1 MHTRTPGERGMAEP
15 LPDDDAP
22 PAPTRSRRSTALA
35 LLNADAAPP
44 PPPDGAV
51 LHPPIVPD
59 PTARKWFLAQLFD
72 EARLAARM
80 YFDSRYRVSRL
91 FQFLVPVV
99 FGLFALNYFFF
110 SVWFAFPVVSP
121 LLERIGCVVLG
132 VFLYKLLA
140 RELARYRDVLDYLA
154 RYGR

>member
-1 MHTRTPGERGMAEP
+1 MAEP
-15 LPDDDAP
+15 LHHDDLPDP
-22 PAPTRSRRSTALA
+22 GRSRRSTALA
-35 LLNADAAPP
+35 ILHADAPP

-51 LHPPIVPD
+51 LHPPDAPD
-59 PTARKWFLAQLFD
+59 PAAHKWFLVQLFD
-72 EARLAARM
+72 EARLALRM

-99 FGLFALNYFFF
+99 VGCFALNYFLF

-140 RELARYRDVLDYLA
+140 RE
-154 RYGR
+154 